1 MKKIA
6 IVVILI
12 LSVII
17 IIWSA
22 YGKNIYRTLLNNTG
36 IVTSINKGGEEG
48 KYDIYVKGNGEN
60 EADSYVLSIS
70 SIKDVKLQNNQGRK
84 INISELKIGDT
95 IYFEYKEQED
105 KGEKKI
111 NTKIGNEHL
120 LVSGKIEIKNP
131 ILHGIRLIKIIN
143 SN

>member
-84 INISELKIGDT
+84 INI
-95 IYFEYKEQED
+95 
-105 KGEKKI
+105 
-111 NTKIGNEHL
+111 L
-120 LVSGKIEIKNP
+120 LM
-131 ILHGIRLIKIIN
+131 L
-143 SN
+143 